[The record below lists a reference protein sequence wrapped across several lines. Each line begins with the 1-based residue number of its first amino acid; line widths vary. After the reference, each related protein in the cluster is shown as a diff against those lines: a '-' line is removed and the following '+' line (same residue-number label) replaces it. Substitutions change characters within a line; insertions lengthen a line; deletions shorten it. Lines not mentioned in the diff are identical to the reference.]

1 MTPFHSPSR
10 ANRGQLFL
18 RFEGPATLLL
28 QSRASRLSDVLTLRD
43 VDEIADS
50 PPGAVQDAVT
60 RKIKEEIEEIATT
73 GTTPPVASTPPPTVK
88 DVTIKEAK
96 TEVAKPATKEI
107 IV

>member
-1 MTPFHSPSR
+1 
-10 ANRGQLFL
+10 
-18 RFEGPATLLL
+18 
-28 QSRASRLSDVLTLRD
+28 LRD

-60 RKIKEEIEEIATT
+60 RKIKEEIKEIATT
-73 GTTPPVASTPPPTVK
+73 GTTPPVASTPPPASTPAPPTVK
-88 DVTIKEAK
+88 DVSTKEAK